1 MGLLPTYSIIISSH
15 PASASM
21 SSTKHRSTVSLPL
34 AQSTPHSSH
43 YLPTPLTHPVRAATR
58 EQHNQ
63 RLVLLLNRKTRLEAE
78 LSAHLTKLQRA
89 YLAHSQDL
97 QNALEARAR
106 TLEHPTT

>member
-1 MGLLPTYSIIISSH
+1 MGLLPTYLTIISSH

-21 SSTKHRSTVSLPL
+21 SSTKHRSTIFLPL
-34 AQSTPHSSH
+34 PQSAPHSNH
-43 YLPTPLTHPVRAATR
+43 YLPTPLTYPISAAIR

-63 RLVLLLNRKTRLEAE
+63 RLVLLLDRKTHLEAE
-78 LSAHLTKLQRA
+78 LSTHLTKLQRA

-106 TLEHPTT
+106 TLGHPTT